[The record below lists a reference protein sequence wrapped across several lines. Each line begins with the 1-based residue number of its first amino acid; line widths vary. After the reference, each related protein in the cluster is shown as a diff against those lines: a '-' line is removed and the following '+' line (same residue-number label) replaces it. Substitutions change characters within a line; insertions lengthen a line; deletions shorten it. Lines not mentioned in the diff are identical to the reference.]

1 LPDCE
6 GNPVEG
12 EGGVDGTAD
21 GQPVE
26 EEGEGGVVAPTTCRL
41 AVVLLGGGA
50 GSIQRKDSVAD
61 PIRGLFDPWI
71 RDPGSIKS
79 QDPDPE

>member
-1 LPDCE
+1 MPDCE

-26 EEGEGGVVAPTTCRL
+26 EEGEGGVVAPSTRRL
-41 AVVLLGGGA
+41 TIVLLVGGA
-50 GSIQRKDSVAD
+50 GSIQRKDNVAD
-61 PIRGLFDPWI
+61 PDQGPFDPWI
-71 RDPGSIKS
+71 QDPGWIMK
-79 QDPDPE
+79 

>member
-1 LPDCE
+1 MLPDGE

-26 EEGEGGVVAPTTCRL
+26 EEGEGGVVTPTTRRL
-41 AVVLLGGGA
+41 TIILLVGGGRLNTA
-50 GSIQRKDSVAD
+50 KGQCCGSESGAFLT
-61 PIRGLFDPWI
+61 PGSGI
-71 RDPGSIKS
+71 RDG
-79 QDPDPE
+79 

>member
-1 LPDCE
+1 MPDGE

-26 EEGEGGVVAPTTCRL
+26 EEGEGGVVAPACRRF
-41 AVVLLGGGA
+41 AIVLLVGGA
-50 GSIQRKDSVAD
+50 GSIQRKDNVAD
-61 PIRGLFDPWI
+61 PDPGPFESLTPGSRI
-71 RDPGSIKS
+71 RDG
-79 QDPDPE
+79 